1 MENPNKFNIRV
12 YGLLF
17 NDQGDI
23 LVSDE
28 ERFGNRF
35 TKFPGGGL
43 EFGEGLSDCLKRE
56 FIEELNQN
64 IEVIN
69 HFYTTDFYQKSAFDN
84 QDQLISIYY
93 VVKPIGVM
101 SFKISKNPF
110 DFNKE
115 SDVLQAFRFIPVK
128 TLSENNFTFPID
140 KHIVCLIKDTF
151 TK

>member
-69 HFYTTDFYQKSAFDN
+69 HF
-84 QDQLISIYY
+84 
-93 VVKPIGVM
+93 
-101 SFKISKNPF
+101 
-110 DFNKE
+110 
-115 SDVLQAFRFIPVK
+115 
-128 TLSENNFTFPID
+128 
-140 KHIVCLIKDTF
+140 
-151 TK
+151 